1 MLIRRE
7 EDAAVALGKL
17 KALGLTIALDDFG
30 TGYSALTHLR
40 HFPVDV
46 IKIDRSFVDALV
58 DEKGRAI
65 VRGVISIAHGMGMRV
80 VAEGVENLE
89 QRAFLAQEG
98 CVGIRIY
105 GGVNE
110 TGHISPVIVGVLSSG
125 ANLAKGELAERAPP
139 CPPECGELTDML
151 NQ

>member
-1 MLIRRE
+1 MRYYYQRQIIL
-7 EDAAVALGKL
+7 LC
-17 KALGLTIALDDFG
+17 
-30 TGYSALTHLR
+30 
-40 HFPVDV
+40 
-46 IKIDRSFVDALV
+46 
-58 DEKGRAI
+58 AI
-65 VRGVISIAHGMGMRV
+65 VLITCNKPVTEAGETQNPIKPALAISGPYSGNEDHAIFLEEAAKMTSSYR
-80 VAEGVENLE
+80 AENPEGPYAWYFGKKAIEKI
-89 QRAFLAQEG
+89 LAQEG